1 MTAIDAAGTV
11 GRLPGWL
18 SLRHS
23 LRTEALLVLGL
34 YGLYELARGTV
45 VGDPGVAEQHAH
57 RLVALE
63 RSLHVFHEASVQRA
77 AHALPGLI
85 GVLGTAYL
93 TLHLA
98 VTVAV
103 LLWLH
108 QRRPSAFAF
117 VRTTLLLASGLAL
130 IGFLVYPTAPP
141 RLAGIGIADTVSNG
155 HISLNHGLVSSLYNP
170 YAAVPSMHIGY
181 ALVVAFALLRYGR
194 DPLVRALG
202 VLYAPAVLLVVV
214 ATGNHFFVDA
224 AAGALV
230 AGLAAA
236 ATVALSRQATPT
248 PITALPARHEPVPAL
263 EQHAA

>member
-1 MTAIDAAGTV
+1 MSRSEVAEPV
-11 GRLPGWL
+11 HRLQGWL

-23 LRTEALLVLGL
+23 LRVEALLVLGL
-34 YGLYELARGTV
+34 YGFYELARGLV
-45 VGDPGVAEQHAH
+45 VGEPGEAEQHAH

-63 RSLHVFHEASVQRA
+63 RSLHVFREADVQRA
-77 AHALPGLI
+77 AHALPGLT
-85 GVLGTAYL
+85 GLLGTAYL
-93 TLHLA
+93 TLHMA

-108 QRRPSAFAF
+108 QRRPAAFAF
-117 VRTTLLLASGLAL
+117 VRTTLLVASGLAL
-130 IGFLVYPTAPP
+130 IGFLVFPTAPP

-155 HISLNHGLVSSLYNP
+155 HISLNHGLVSTLYNP

-181 ALVVAFALLRYGR
+181 ALVVGASLLLYGR
-194 DPLVRALG
+194 QPLIRAVG
-202 VLYAPAVLLVVV
+202 VLYAPTVLLVVV

-236 ATVALSRQATPT
+236 ATAVLTRQPAPAR
-248 PITALPARHEPVPAL
+248 ITALPARHEPLPAA
-263 EQHAA
+263 EPCAA

>member
-1 MTAIDAAGTV
+1 LGGAARGSPQLTRSVVSALQRKEV
-11 GRLPGWL
+11 GDVQQ
-18 SLRHS
+18 SLRES
-23 LRTEALLVLGL
+23 
-34 YGLYELARGTV
+34 ARAGRRVSGARQRPTTAPRRRDRNRNGT
-45 VGDPGVAEQHAH
+45 
-57 RLVALE
+57 
-63 RSLHVFHEASVQRA
+63 QRRPA
-77 AHALPGLI
+77 PPL
-85 GVLGTAYL
+85 LGTAYL
-93 TLHLA
+93 TLHLI

-108 QRRPSAFAF
+108 QRRPAAFAF

-181 ALVVAFALLRYGR
+181 ALVVAASLLRYGR
-194 DPLVRALG
+194 QPLVRALG
-202 VLYAPAVLLVVV
+202 VLYAPVVLLVVV

-236 ATVALSRQATPT
+236 ATAVLTRRATPT
-248 PITALPARHEPVPAL
+248 QVTALPMRREPLPAI
-263 EQHAA
+263 ERRAA